1 MFRDVGPYLMLFV
14 RLGDV
19 AATEL
24 NQDAVAHVVP
34 RRLKH
39 GRVVHTQLLAVIA
52 DFKLECAGIEL
63 RCQCPLKV
71 RRHNT
76 MSMIAHE

>member
-24 NQDAVAHVVP
+24 DQDAVADVVP
-34 RRLKH
+34 RRLQH
-39 GRVVHTQLLAVIA
+39 GRVVHTQLL
-52 DFKLECAGIEL
+52 
-63 RCQCPLKV
+63 
-71 RRHNT
+71 RHR
-76 MSMIAHE
+76 